1 MQAKTISIIGLGRLG
16 ASVGL
21 ALKQA
26 AVPAQIVGHD
36 KDNKAGQKAK
46 ELGAVDSLKWNLA
59 EAVAVADILIVAVPP
74 SQLLDTLNVVGGHV
88 QEHAVILDTL
98 PLKGPGL
105 QWARQNLRRG
115 HYVGASP
122 VLAADS
128 LTDSREGLAAAH
140 ARLFQQSVICLMPSP
155 AAEPKAVE
163 TAVNLGAALGAQP
176 FFIDPVEYDALVEGV
191 ETLPGLM
198 AAALFQAVTR
208 SVGWRDVL
216 RFAGAPF
223 ALMTLPL
230 RDGADLGHLALQD
243 RQATTRWL
251 DALLEELQALRRL
264 VAAGDGDLL
273 RATVEELS
281 LEREKWLRDRARN
294 EWNEADR
301 QEVEVPG
308 FAAQLFGFRPR
319 NKVGGK

>member
-1 MQAKTISIIGLGRLG
+1 MQAKTITIIGLGRLG

-26 AVPAQIVGHD
+26 AVPVQIIGHD
-36 KDNKAGQKAK
+36 KDHQTGQKAK
-46 ELGAVDSLKWNLA
+46 EMGAVDSLKWNLA
-59 EAVAVADILIVAVPP
+59 EAVAAADILIVAVPP
-74 SQLLDTLNVVGGHV
+74 TQLQTTLDTIGRHV
-88 QEHAVILDTL
+88 QEHAVILDMS

-105 QWARQNLRRG
+105 QWARQSLQRG
-115 HYVGASP
+115 HYVGVSP

-128 LTDSREGLAAAH
+128 LTDSREGLSAAH

-163 TAVNLGAALGAQP
+163 TAVNLGATLGAQP

-208 SVGWRDVL
+208 SVSWRDVL
-216 RFAGAPF
+216 RFAGAPL

-230 RDGADLGHLALQD
+230 REGDEVAHLARQD

-251 DALLEELQALRRL
+251 DALLAELQELRRL
-264 VAAGDGDLL
+264 VAADDADALKVTL
-273 RATVEELS
+273 EELS
-281 LEREKWLRDRARN
+281 LAREKWLVDRARN
-294 EWNEADR
+294 EWNEVDR
-301 QEVEVPG
+301 QDVEVPG
-308 FAAQLFGFRPR
+308 FAGQLFGFRPR
-319 NKVGGK
+319 PKAGGK